1 MGQPRREKPPLVMG
15 MPGGRRDWEA
25 SLWLGAYRRLGSAKV
40 EAKRGPVRLN
50 YVQCC
55 RKTLRRAH
63 KGAIIEVPSVQ
74 GEGGYLS
81 LDTLDDGV

>member
-25 SLWLGAYRRLGSAKV
+25 SLWLGAYRRDLAWLRWRPREGPSLSIMSSAA
-40 EAKRGPVRLN
+40 ER
-50 YVQCC
+50 
-55 RKTLRRAH
+55 LRRAH

-74 GEGGYLS
+74 VEGGYLS